1 MTSTDTPAPSAAEAE
16 KPTIVQG
23 PQLFP
28 AGVYAAVDPMLVLP
42 GDAWQHIVF
51 TLMTSRASVTV
62 NYRGGLILVWTTRN
76 GEGVYPLYEGGC
88 FRANVIT
95 DNCLLCL
102 APVELLELPCSPD
115 EAKNTMANTG
125 IGIYE
130 VGATAPRITA
140 DGNVAH
146 GDFEVITSEF
156 TTQPYNF
163 ADDAEQQDNP
173 DGSGHQ

>member
-1 MTSTDTPAPSAAEAE
+1 MTSTDTPAPPAAEAE
-16 KPTIVQG
+16 KPTIVKG

-28 AGVYAAVDPMLVLP
+28 AGVYAAADPMLVLP
-42 GDAWQHIVF
+42 GDAWHHIVF
-51 TLMTSRASVTV
+51 TLMSGHASVTV
-62 NYRGGLILVWTTRN
+62 NYRGSLILVWTTKN
-76 GEGVYPLYEGGC
+76 GEGVYPLYEGGR

-102 APVELLELPCSPD
+102 APVELLELSCSPD
-115 EAKNTMANTG
+115 EAKNTMAYAG

-146 GDFEVITSEF
+146 GNFEVITCAI
-156 TTQPYNF
+156 TTQEIGEDFGFVN
-163 ADDAEQQDNP
+163 DTR
-173 DGSGHQ
+173 SGL